1 MKKLMGMITVM
12 MCVTAKGCSAAE
24 VLSSPP
30 QPQITGGFTADCS
43 VTAYIIPPGENAESE
58 TEFTFSGQ
66 TKRLGS
72 GFWSMEITSPET
84 IAGLTV
90 SSADDVLTSH
100 LGDLTFDVQT
110 SSLPDSSPLT
120 AFFSAMDN
128 AAAQLESTSLSAGED
143 GGWVYSGDGC
153 TIIFDSCGVPVS
165 LATGQP
171 KMTVSFSNFTA
182 GEISETPSSEITSET
197 TPATIGET
205 EIQTSAETTAET
217 TAVTTAI
224 TTSVSTELSTTAVES
239 VTEATVSTAHTTHT
253 EAHEPAETTV
263 PTSAETSVN
272 T

>member
-12 MCVTAKGCSAAE
+12 MCVTATGCSAAE

-182 GEISETPSSEITSET
+182 GEISETPLET
-197 TPATIGET
+197 TSTTIGET
-205 EIQTSAETTAET
+205 EVQTSAETTAETTAVT

-239 VTEATVSTAHTTHT
+239 VTEVTVSTTHTTHT

>member
-12 MCVTAKGCSAAE
+12 MCVTATGCSAAN

-30 QPQITGGFTADCS
+30 QPQITGGFTADCT

-182 GEISETPSSEITSET
+182 GEISETPSET

-205 EIQTSAETTAET
+205 EVQTTTSAETS
-217 TAVTTAI
+217 AVTTAV

-239 VTEATVSTAHTTHT
+239 VTEATVSTAQTTNA
-253 EAHEPAETTV
+253 EAHEPTETTV

>member
-12 MCVTAKGCSAAE
+12 MCVTATGCSAAE

-30 QPQITGGFTADCS
+30 QPQITGGFTADCT

-182 GEISETPSSEITSET
+182 GEISEAPSET
-197 TPATIGET
+197 TPATISET
-205 EIQTSAETTAET
+205 VVQTSAETTAET

-224 TTSVSTELSTTAVES
+224 TTSVSTTAVES

-263 PTSAETSVN
+263 PASSETSVN

>member
-1 MKKLMGMITVM
+1 M
-12 MCVTAKGCSAAE
+12 
-24 VLSSPP
+24 
-30 QPQITGGFTADCS
+30 
-43 VTAYIIPPGENAESE
+43 
-58 TEFTFSGQ
+58 
-66 TKRLGS
+66 
-72 GFWSMEITSPET
+72 
-84 IAGLTV
+84 
-90 SSADDVLTSH
+90 
-100 LGDLTFDVQT
+100 QT

-182 GEISETPSSEITSET
+182 GEISETPLET
-197 TPATIGET
+197 TSTTIGET

>member
-1 MKKLMGMITVM
+1 M
-12 MCVTAKGCSAAE
+12 MCVTATGCSAAE

-182 GEISETPSSEITSET
+182 GGYPRLLWKQLPQQSVKRKFRHLLRLQPRQLLLQLLSQRPYQQNFQQLLLKVSRKS
-197 TPATIGET
+197 PFQLR
-205 EIQTSAETTAET
+205 IQLIPKHMNLLRLLFPHRLKQA
-217 TAVTTAI
+217 
-224 TTSVSTELSTTAVES
+224 
-239 VTEATVSTAHTTHT
+239 
-253 EAHEPAETTV
+253 
-263 PTSAETSVN
+263 
-272 T
+272 

>member
-12 MCVTAKGCSAAE
+12 MCVTATGCSAAE

-30 QPQITGGFTADCS
+30 QPQITGGFTADCT

-153 TIIFDSCGVPVS
+153 TIVFDSCGVPVS

-182 GEISETPSSEITSET
+182 GEISETHSET
-197 TPATIGET
+197 SPATISET

-239 VTEATVSTAHTTHT
+239 VTKATVSTAHTTHT
-253 EAHEPAETTV
+253 EAHKPAETTV
-263 PTSAETSVN
+263 PASSETSVN

>member
-12 MCVTAKGCSAAE
+12 MCVTATGCSAAE

-43 VTAYIIPPGENAESE
+43 VTAYMIPPGENAESE

-128 AAAQLESTSLSAGED
+128 AAAQLDRKD

-182 GEISETPSSEITSET
+182 GEISETPLET
-197 TPATIGET
+197 TSTTIGET

>member
-1 MKKLMGMITVM
+1 M
-12 MCVTAKGCSAAE
+12 MCVTATGCSAAE

-120 AFFSAMDN
+120 AFSPPWTMRRLSWRALLFQRGKT
-128 AAAQLESTSLSAGED
+128 AAGYILVTAALSFLTAAEFPYR
-143 GGWVYSGDGC
+143 WQQ
-153 TIIFDSCGVPVS
+153 VS
-165 LATGQP
+165 P
-171 KMTVSFSNFTA
+171 K
-182 GEISETPSSEITSET
+182 
-197 TPATIGET
+197 
-205 EIQTSAETTAET
+205 
-217 TAVTTAI
+217 
-224 TTSVSTELSTTAVES
+224 
-239 VTEATVSTAHTTHT
+239 
-253 EAHEPAETTV
+253 
-263 PTSAETSVN
+263 
-272 T
+272 

>member
-12 MCVTAKGCSAAE
+12 MCVTATGCSAAE

-30 QPQITGGFTADCS
+30 QPQITGGFTADCT

-90 SSADDVLTSH
+90 SSADDVLSSH

-182 GEISETPSSEITSET
+182 GEISEAPSET
-197 TPATIGET
+197 TPATISET
-205 EIQTSAETTAET
+205 VVQTSAETTAET
-217 TAVTTAI
+217 TAV